1 MEARPEMRLCIGSEA
16 RRRNEVATCIIT
28 GELEY
33 IYKKKKKKRSY
44 IITGEILLMPLCYK
58 QSIFSSL
65 L

>member
-33 IYKKKKKKRSY
+33 IYKKKKKKKFLYYYRRDATNASM
-44 IITGEILLMPLCYK
+44 LQAK
-58 QSIFSSL
+58 HIF
-65 L
+65 